1 MRRVL
6 LSAVAFAL
14 VSAAAVTGQDAWDQL
29 KDYSRVIKDDGLALT
44 LVHINNKTVATLF
57 QPPAL
62 YSIRARA
69 NSQTS
74 FYVQGTAEKDV
85 DLLTTNF
92 VATQAGEPINVST
105 SSIHNFQDG
114 KVAKAV
120 RVEGL
125 LVLDKKVDLAKPL
138 SITHGKNSVEFKF
151 NDAQLKAMNPAP
163 AASSQE

>member
-29 KDYSRVIKDDGLALT
+29 KDYSRVLKDDGLALT
-44 LVHINNKTVATLF
+44 LVHLNNKTVTTLF

-62 YSIRARA
+62 YSLRARA
-69 NSQTS
+69 AAQTS
-74 FYVQGTAEKDV
+74 FYVQGTADKDV

-92 VATQAGEPINVST
+92 VASQAGQAIAVST
-105 SSIHNFQDG
+105 SNIHNFQDG

-125 LVLDKKVDLAKPL
+125 LVLDKKVDFAKPL
-138 SITHGKNSVEFKF
+138 SIAHGKNSVEFKF
-151 NDAQLKAMNPAP
+151 NDDQLKVINPPP
-163 AASSQE
+163 AAASQE